1 MFSLA
6 EHAIQVG
13 FKLVEKYEFLKQRR
27 KGENEDDFFHQGKV
41 DVNYFENS
49 YILWEISHKLQE
61 GKFELICLKCD
72 ISAG

>member
-49 YILWEISHKLQE
+49 YIL
-61 GKFELICLKCD
+61 
-72 ISAG
+72 